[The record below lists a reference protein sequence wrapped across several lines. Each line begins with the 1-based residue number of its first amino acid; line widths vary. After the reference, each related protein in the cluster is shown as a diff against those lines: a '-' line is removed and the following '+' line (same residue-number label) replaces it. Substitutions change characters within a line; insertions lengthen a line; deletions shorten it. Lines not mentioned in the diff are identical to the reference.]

1 VRRPADSKR
10 LAIIDLASRGY
21 PPAQIAGEVKVS
33 RQYVHT
39 VLDRLRSALVRDHP
53 DRLRDLH
60 SSYRQALAA
69 RSGRGRHSRLTL
81 VRDTT

>member
-1 VRRPADSKR
+1 VRRPSDSKR

-39 VLDRLRSALVRDHP
+39 VLDRLRAALVRDHP
-53 DRLRDLH
+53 ERLRDLH
-60 SSYRQALAA
+60 SSYRQALA
-69 RSGRGRHSRLTL
+69 GRGGRGPHRRLTL
-81 VRDTT
+81 ARDTT

>member
-1 VRRPADSKR
+1 MRRAPDSKR

-39 VLDRLRSALVRDHP
+39 VLERLRAALARDHP

-60 SSYRQALAA
+60 SSYRQALAS
-69 RSGRGRHSRLTL
+69 RSGRGPHGRLTL
-81 VRDTT
+81 ARDTT